1 MHLIQKS
8 TALILLAVLML
19 AACTSNQVEKS
30 KTETFEQYETMVR
43 WSQWDAA
50 ADFISPEYLAEHPI
64 SRLEMDRLRLFR
76 VTSYTLRSAAVFDEG
91 LTVKQTVEIKMF
103 NTQQAVERTIM
114 QEQEWRY
121 IESCKCW
128 LLYSGMPDPTNRY

>member
-8 TALILLAVLML
+8 TALILLAVLVL

>member
-8 TALILLAVLML
+8 TALMLLAVLAL
-19 AACTSNQVEKS
+19 AACTTNQVEKS
-30 KTETFEQYETMVR
+30 KTEAFEQYETMVR

-91 LTVKQTVEIKMF
+91 LTVRQSVEIKMF
-103 NTQQAVERTIM
+103 NTQQAVERTII

-121 IESCKCW
+121 VESCKCW
-128 LLYSGMPDPTNRY
+128 LLYSGMPDPTKRY

>member
-8 TALILLAVLML
+8 TALILLAVLVL
-19 AACTSNQVEKS
+19 AACTTNQVEKS